1 LNYFKQDVFSTTE
14 DRQMGDTAKQQWT
27 PPTVTEFDIAERTQ
41 LGGAGLDDGLEPGGL
56 DEDPSVPA
64 S

>member
-1 LNYFKQDVFSTTE
+1 MS
-14 DRQMGDTAKQQWT
+14 DTAKQQWT

-41 LGGAGLDDGLEPGGL
+41 LGVGGLDDGMSEAGGL
-56 DEDPSVPA
+56 DDDPRVPA